1 MLFGGVGRQMFFSTL
16 PPPSCYYILEGALAI
31 VYTYRFQNART
42 RPHALA
48 SGSARPTH
56 FSSAA
61 RDAPQTLLPK
71 RSHSSTNCSSSA
83 SSATPA
89 WAVRPNGREVR
100 ACARSSLKPPH
111 GTRNTYLCFS
121 LSLSLSLS
129 SLSLV
134 ALCPHGQHESL
145 PHCIILSVKTIPLGS
160 ASLTSGSV
168 RRDLGL

>member
-1 MLFGGVGRQMFFSTL
+1 MLARASARVGQTVNSERCSSRETKHKCSFL
-16 PPPSCYYILEGALAI
+16 LYPPSCYYILEGALAI

-121 LSLSLSLS
+121 LSLSLSRLSLS
-129 SLSLV
+129 SLS
-134 ALCPHGQHESL
+134 AHTAST
-145 PHCIILSVKTIPLGS
+145 SR
-160 ASLTSGSV
+160 SLTASSYQ
-168 RRDLGL
+168 